1 MSDSFSRTFLLTL
14 ALLVCQLPEMSAN
27 AQTPSLDFNIALE
40 IAQERSAQLVA
51 ERATRTA
58 AEEMAVA
65 AGQRPDPML
74 MAGIENLP
82 VSGDDAFELT
92 SDFMTMRSIGIEFEL
107 MRPARREARAARY
120 TVEAEAAT
128 AAEGV
133 ALAALERGA
142 AAAWLDRFFLEA
154 IHSELLRSREQVA
167 LRIEAADVAFRSG
180 LGSEDDALAARLTLA
195 RLDDRID
202 EAARD
207 VDLARVRLERWI
219 GEAAT
224 RPLGEPPAM
233 DSAGTHSADIASA
246 LQHHPGLQ
254 RLSSE
259 AELARAQAEVARTE
273 SDSDWTVG
281 VMYSQRSPDYSNM
294 VSVRASKPLRLNRRD
309 RQDREVAAQLAL
321 ARRASA
327 ELEEATRMH
336 QAESESLLAAWQA
349 NGTRLDRYDTELLPL
364 ARERSAAATAAYR
377 GDTGTL
383 EGVLTARVAEID
395 VALDRIALAH
405 ETALIWAELY
415 FLVPVETGAHH
426 D

>member
-1 MSDSFSRTFLLTL
+1 
-14 ALLVCQLPEMSAN
+14 
-27 AQTPSLDFNIALE
+27 
-40 IAQERSAQLVA
+40 
-51 ERATRTA
+51 
-58 AEEMAVA
+58 
-65 AGQRPDPML
+65 

-82 VSGDDAFELT
+82 VNGNDAFEVT

-107 MRPARREARAARY
+107 VRPERREARAARY
-120 TVEAEAAT
+120 AVEADVAT

-142 AAAWLDRFFLEA
+142 AAAWLNRYFLESV
-154 IHSELLRSREQVA
+154 HSELQRSREQVS
-167 LRIEAADVAFRSG
+167 LQIEAADVAFRSG
-180 LGSEDDALAARLTLA
+180 LGTEDGALAARLTLA
-195 RLDDRID
+195 RLDDRIE

-207 VDLARVRLERWI
+207 VELARVQLARWI
-219 GEAAT
+219 GDAAS

-233 DSAGTHSADIASA
+233 DSAGAHASGIASA

-259 AELARAQAEVARTE
+259 ADLARAQAEIARAE

-281 VMYSQRSPDYSNM
+281 VMYGQRSPDFSNM

-321 ARRASA
+321 ARKASA

-377 GDTGTL
+377 GGTGTL
-383 EGVLTARVAEID
+383 EGVLAARVAEID

-415 FLVPVETGAHH
+415 YLVPAETGAHH